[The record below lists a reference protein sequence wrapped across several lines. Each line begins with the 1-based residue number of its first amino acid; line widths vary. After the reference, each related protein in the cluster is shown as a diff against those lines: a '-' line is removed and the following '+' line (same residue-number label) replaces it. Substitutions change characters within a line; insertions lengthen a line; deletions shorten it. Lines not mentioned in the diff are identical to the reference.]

1 MKKLLLLLFLG
12 FTLVGFSQTTLIPD
26 PNFEQALIDLGYDT
40 APIDGQ
46 VLTANISSVT
56 SLDVSLNFDITDL
69 TGIEDFTALATLRC
83 YNNQLTSL
91 DVSNNNALTNL
102 DCSNNQLTSLD
113 VTNNNALIGLVC
125 AINQLT
131 SLDVTNNTALTYLN
145 CYSNQLTSLDVT
157 NNTALTDLDCRDN
170 QLTSLDVSNNPALS
184 ELYCDDNQLTSL
196 DLSNNPALAYF
207 DCSNNQL
214 TSLDVTNNNALIGL
228 VCANNQLT
236 SLDVTNNNA
245 LTELYCNLNQLTS
258 LDVTN
263 NNALTVL
270 ICNQNQLTSLD
281 VSNNNALTLLIC
293 NQNQLTSLDVSN
305 NNALTGLICNDNQL
319 ISLDVRNGNNIII
332 DTFDTTNNPNLTCIY
347 VDDASYSTTNW
358 TDIDPASTFVNN
370 EAECDA
376 ITPPVNDLCIDAIDL
391 DDITLPHSGS
401 TVLASSF
408 DAPECEFVYP
418 DTPGVWYVATVPN
431 GENYMVTIDT
441 FGSLYDTTLSI
452 LTGDCF
458 DLVCLISNDDSS
470 ETIQSEVVFEAISG
484 NTYYIY
490 VSGFDTA
497 SGEYILNADVE
508 QLAINDNTNE
518 GFSFYPNPSTGT
530 INLSAIYNIEKVTIY
545 TLLGQ
550 KVLDQTINAI
560 SSQLN
565 VVNLVTGAYL
575 MQVSVDGKTATYKV
589 LKN

>member
-1 MKKLLLLLFLG
+1 M
-12 FTLVGFSQTTLIPD
+12 I
-26 PNFEQALIDLGYDT
+26 
-40 APIDGQ
+40 
-46 VLTANISSVT
+46 
-56 SLDVSLNFDITDL
+56 
-69 TGIEDFTALATLRC
+69 C
-83 YNNQLTSL
+83 NQ
-91 DVSNNNALTNL
+91 
-102 DCSNNQLTSLD
+102 
-113 VTNNNALIGLVC
+113 
-125 AINQLT
+125 
-131 SLDVTNNTALTYLN
+131 
-145 CYSNQLTSLDVT
+145 
-157 NNTALTDLDCRDN
+157 
-170 QLTSLDVSNNPALS
+170 
-184 ELYCDDNQLTSL
+184 NQLTSL
-196 DLSNNPALAYF
+196 DLSNN
-207 DCSNNQL
+207 
-214 TSLDVTNNNALIGL
+214 
-228 VCANNQLT
+228 
-236 SLDVTNNNA
+236 NA
-245 LTELYCNLNQLTS
+245 LTL
-258 LDVTN
+258 
-263 NNALTVL
+263 L

-281 VSNNNALTLLIC
+281 LSNNNALTGLIC

-332 DTFDTTNNPNLTCIY
+332 GTFDTTNNPNLTCIY

-431 GENYMVTIDT
+431 GENYIVTIDT

-470 ETIQSEVVFEAISG
+470 GTIQSEVVFEAISG

-550 KVLDQTINAI
+550 KVLDQTINAT

>member
-1 MKKLLLLLFLG
+1 M
-12 FTLVGFSQTTLIPD
+12 
-26 PNFEQALIDLGYDT
+26 
-40 APIDGQ
+40 
-46 VLTANISSVT
+46 
-56 SLDVSLNFDITDL
+56 
-69 TGIEDFTALATLRC
+69 
-83 YNNQLTSL
+83 
-91 DVSNNNALTNL
+91 
-102 DCSNNQLTSLD
+102 
-113 VTNNNALIGLVC
+113 
-125 AINQLT
+125 
-131 SLDVTNNTALTYLN
+131 
-145 CYSNQLTSLDVT
+145 
-157 NNTALTDLDCRDN
+157 
-170 QLTSLDVSNNPALS
+170 
-184 ELYCDDNQLTSL
+184 
-196 DLSNNPALAYF
+196 
-207 DCSNNQL
+207 
-214 TSLDVTNNNALIGL
+214 
-228 VCANNQLT
+228 
-236 SLDVTNNNA
+236 TNNNA
-245 LTELYCNLNQLTS
+245 LTL
-258 LDVTN
+258 
-263 NNALTVL
+263 L

-281 VSNNNALTLLIC
+281 LSNNNALTGLIC

-332 DTFDTTNNPNLTCIY
+332 GTFDTTNNPNLTCIY

-431 GENYMVTIDT
+431 GENYIVTIDT

-470 ETIQSEVVFEAISG
+470 GTIQSEVVFEAISG

-550 KVLDQTINAI
+550 KVLDQTINAT